1 MVSFLQDATKSRIY
15 ITARVLEEVYKDI
28 RVAPQLQQPTG
39 ETLQFST
46 LTGNERYFY
55 RLDICVRGFWQ
66 TGQMVFSD
74 ERNLTQTSKD
84 MLTKISQNKKKK
96 RRGYT
101 MSESYK
107 LKMEV
112 LLHW

>member
-1 MVSFLQDATKSRIY
+1 M
-15 ITARVLEEVYKDI
+15 LEEVYKDI

-107 LKMEV
+107 LKIEV